1 MEGGDTMYNNPYY
14 PSAQNSM
21 DRIDGQIRDLENMRN
36 QLQRTM
42 SQQPSINQTFQ
53 LAPSS
58 QGGYRVANSAEEV
71 NRELVFNDTLFVT
84 KDFTTMWLKTVSG
97 EVKRYALTEEIE
109 KDEKDV
115 MIESLQRQIDELK
128 GRLDNEEYVNA
139 NNVRAIKDCE
149 PTGVQDGPRD
159 DAE

>member
-1 MEGGDTMYNNPYY
+1 MYNNPYY